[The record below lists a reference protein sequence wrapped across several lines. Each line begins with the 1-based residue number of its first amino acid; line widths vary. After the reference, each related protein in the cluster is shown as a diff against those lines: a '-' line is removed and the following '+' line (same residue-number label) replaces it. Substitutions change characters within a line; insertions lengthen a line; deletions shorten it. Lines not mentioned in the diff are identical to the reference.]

1 MERLTTLPG
10 IGPFFAWFFGT
21 RVWRVYEHL
30 DARKWQR
37 LAAAIT
43 FTSFMAFFP
52 MVVVGV
58 AIGASFLTPQ
68 QMKDVKK
75 TIAEQVPGISDQIDI
90 QSLAD
95 HAGTIGL
102 VAGAALLFTGVNWA
116 GTLRECL
123 RAVWDLEED
132 PGNPVLLKL
141 KDLAVLLGL
150 GFAGLVS
157 MAGSAFAVSAVDW
170 VADRVGLVEGGVG
183 TWLLRLA
190 GYAAAVGA
198 DFLLLWYVLRVLPR
212 VSPPTRALV
221 VACLIGA
228 VGFEL
233 LKLLLGGY
241 LQGVAAKNTYG
252 AFGVPIALLL
262 WISFM
267 TKLLLYCAGW
277 TATDKE
283 EPVVDKEPLAEEEGD
298 EGGVAAEAGDT
309 PAEGAT
315 SPESGPPPAA
325 DPPPAGGAASG
336 RDPAAATDGAPR
348 TRRAPAPPD
357 NRP

>member
-1 MERLTTLPG
+1 MEQLTKLPV

-43 FTSFMAFFP
+43 FTSFLAFFP
-52 MVVVGV
+52 MLVVGV
-58 AIGASFLTPQ
+58 AIGASFLSPSRMQ
-68 QMKDVKK
+68 DVKE
-75 TIAEQVPGISDQIDI
+75 TIAEQVPGISDKLDI

-95 HAGTIGL
+95 NAGTIGL

-132 PGNPVLLKL
+132 PGNPVLLKA

-150 GFAGLVS
+150 GLAGLVS

-170 VADRVGLVEGGVG
+170 VAERAGLAEGGVG

-212 VSPPTRALV
+212 VSPPRRAMV

-277 TATDKE
+277 TATE
-283 EPVVDKEPLAEEEGD
+283 E
-298 EGGVAAEAGDT
+298 T
-309 PAEGAT
+309 
-315 SPESGPPPAA
+315 AA
-325 DPPPAGGAASG
+325 DAERSADAESDTEPGSDSGSGSAAGSGSDSGSSRGPG
-336 RDPAAATDGAPR
+336 RDAAAGPGRAAATGGAPR
-348 TRRAPAPPD
+348 TRPSPAPRD
-357 NRP
+357 SRP